1 MSVLYDDLGID
12 LERHVGFDFS
22 HYDPARLP
30 KLPPEEEG
38 KWYAKYYYQGRPR
51 LSEETLRCVQ
61 PGVQMDP
68 ARALLPGN
76 ADALMEPGL
85 VEGDE
90 GYCLLPNGAGY
101 ASTHTVLPD
110 VTPEMNGWYKRLRLV
125 DKLAYVIW
133 YPGSHYSEV
142 NGTCMEDIGFGL
154 ESFDVVCPV
163 NAKNM
168 GFHCHPADQ
177 DPQFLGLIGGNGWW
191 HNLDHPEIRPRA
203 MALFHYIR
211 KRPEGGLDLRT
222 HLYMGMFALNGEGVL
237 QQHIRPDIC
246 LEATRRMAE
255 HCVYERN
262 HLNNFLP
269 ALYEAM
275 KDMDLTPKGEVKES
289 WAMET
294 API

>member
-30 KLPPEEEG
+30 KLPPEEER

-51 LSEETLRCVQ
+51 LSVEALRCVQ

-125 DKLAYVIW
+125 DKLAYMIW

-191 HNLDHPEIRPRA
+191 RNLDHPEIRPRA
-203 MALFHYIR
+203 MALCHYIR

-262 HLNNFLP
+262 HLNDFLP

-275 KDMDLTPKGEVKES
+275 KGMDLTPKGEVKES

>member
-1 MSVLYDDLGID
+1 MSIEYDDLGID

-30 KLPPEEEG
+30 KLPPEEEE
-38 KWYAKYYYQGRPR
+38 KWYAKYYYQGRPQ
-51 LSEETLRCVQ
+51 LPEEKLRCVQ
-61 PGVQMDP
+61 PGVLMDP
-68 ARALLPGN
+68 ACAMLPGHV
-76 ADALMEPGL
+76 DAMMEPGL

-110 VTPEMNGWYKRLRLV
+110 VTVEMNGWYKRLRLV
-125 DKLAYVIW
+125 DKLSYMIW
-133 YPGSHYSEV
+133 YPGSHYSEL

-154 ESFDVVCPV
+154 ESFDVKSPV
-163 NAKNM
+163 NVKNL
-168 GFHCHPADQ
+168 GFSCPPGKK
-177 DPQFLGLIGGNGWW
+177 DPQFVGLIGGNGWW
-191 HNLDHPEIRPRA
+191 RNLDHPELRPRA

-211 KRPEGGLDLRT
+211 RRPEGGLDLRT
-222 HLYMGMFALNGEGVL
+222 HVYMGMFALDGEGVL
-237 QQHIRPDIC
+237 QQHIKPEIC

-255 HCVYERN
+255 HCIYERT
-262 HLNNFLP
+262 HLNDFLP
-269 ALYEAM
+269 ELYEKM

-294 API
+294 ASP